1 MSTAEETE
9 RHVPAERI
17 VQGIRRLRGHQVILD
32 QDLAVLYGV
41 ETRALVQA
49 VSRNRDRFPSDFMF
63 QLTRQEFRN
72 LRSQPVTSSWG
83 GRRSLPLAFTEQG
96 VSMLSSV
103 LRSPRAVQVN
113 IEVMRTFVRLRGML
127 EGNADLK
134 QKFEALEE
142 RGRGLSSPGDSCLR
156 AGVSSAVWR
165 ASSARQQQ
173 PYGFAH
179 RVVFRQRIKMTSKT
193 VINLIV
199 SQVSVTLTTNSN
211 G

>member
-9 RHVPAERI
+9 KHLPAERI
-17 VQGIRRLRGHQVILD
+17 AQGIRTLRGHKVMLD

-49 VSRNRDRFPSDFMF
+49 VRRNRDRFPSDFMF

-72 LRSQPVTSSWG
+72 LRSQPVMSSWG
-83 GRRSLPLAFTEQG
+83 GRRSLPRAFTEQG

-113 IEVMRTFVRLRGML
+113 IEIMRTFVRLRRML
-127 EGNADLK
+127 QSNADLR

-142 RGRGLSSPGDSCLR
+142 RYDEQFRVVFEAIRRLMAP
-156 AGVSSAVWR
+156 A
-165 ASSARQQQ
+165 ASSARRKI
-173 PYGFAH
+173 GFAPAET
-179 RVVFRQRIKMTSKT
+179 RSKPK
-193 VINLIV
+193 
-199 SQVSVTLTTNSN
+199 QD
-211 G
+211 